1 MAGQFRPKL
10 GMGLQSIVAGDRWD
24 QGFPTPIGLPR
35 RPIDESGQMD
45 TGDFTGIPKTMPGT
59 GDMQTK
65 KPGFFGEGGMGRY
78 IAGAIGDALLQNAD
92 MQPIFAPMQRD
103 KQRLASEQAQ
113 WGLRRQGE
121 LADYEQKQQIEAKY
135 RKPTPHYFESN
146 DGSVGMIG
154 PDGKPQ
160 ILYKDPTPKM
170 NFIPDGLGG
179 GQWVA
184 VPGQAPAMPSAPTG
198 NGGLPQ
204 GYTVRK
210 PGGGA
215 GNGTSGFQR

>member
-1 MAGQFRPKL
+1 MMMGKKPM
-10 GMGLQSIVAGDRWD
+10 GIGLQNIVAGDRWD

-35 RPIDESGQMD
+35 RPMD
-45 TGDFTGIPKTMPGT
+45 
-59 GDMQTK
+59 
-65 KPGFFGEGGMGRY
+65 EGGAFDTPEGLGGLPTKPKGLFAEGSKGQI
-78 IAGAIGDALLQNAD
+78 IAGILGDALAGINGGPALFTQSQMQNRAAD
-92 MQPIFAPMQRD
+92 R
-103 KQRLASEQAQ
+103 EQAQ

-184 VPGQAPAMPSAPTG
+184 VPGQAPAMPNAPPTQPLKPVG
-198 NGGLPQ
+198 KLRPVGGPTAPQ
-204 GYTVRK
+204 S
-210 PGGGA
+210 
-215 GNGTSGFQR
+215 GTFR

>member
-35 RPIDESGQMD
+35 RPMDESGQMD

-59 GDMQTK
+59 GDVQAK

-135 RKPTPHYFESN
+135 RKPDVSPMIRDVQTWNAMSQPDRDAYQAMN
-146 DGSVGMIG
+146 DARGGPITTTLPNGQLYVG
-154 PDGKPQ
+154 PRS
-160 ILYKDPTPKM
+160 
-170 NFIPDGLGG
+170 GL
-179 GQWVA
+179 A
-184 VPGQAPAMPSAPTG
+184 AA
-198 NGGLPQ
+198 L
-204 GYTVRK
+204 
-210 PGGGA
+210 GA
-215 GNGTSGFQR
+215 GTPQQPLKPVGKLRPVGGPTAPQSGTFR